1 MFKYTGLGVT
11 KDSLFLSK
19 RQDWEDPPASP
30 FCRGHQDYRIGG
42 CVHVPWVLGEI
53 TVTGMLVAAD
63 VY

>member
-30 FCRGHQDYRIGG
+30 SAGA
-42 CVHVPWVLGEI
+42 
-53 TVTGMLVAAD
+53 TKTTGLEAACTSLRSLVK
-63 VY
+63 